1 MVQLYR
7 MFDGKRYTWAGY
19 ARTKTEAERRKAK
32 MKEEGFKVRLVKML
46 GTSIRA
52 PPERGKHAEKVW
64 VLYERDNLL
73 DR

>member
-1 MVQLYR
+1 MVQIYR

-19 ARTKTEAERRKAK
+19 ARTKAEAERRKAK

-52 PPERGKHAEKVW
+52 PPERGKHTENVW
-64 VLYERDNLL
+64 FIYERGPLA